1 MYQLFAAFRHALRQL
16 LRRPGFAVVAVA
28 TLALGIGANT
38 AIFSVVNTV
47 LLRPLPYAQPERVV
61 AVWNSFDGREDY
73 SLSAPELI
81 DYRREIRS
89 FEHLAAYEVTEANLT
104 GDGPP
109 ERLSIALVTA
119 NLFSALGVDA
129 AVGRTFVADED
140 VPGRDDVVVLGHGLW
155 QRRFGGDPSVV
166 GRTMRLDGRS
176 RRVVGVMP
184 STFRLPHD
192 FEAENATQLW
202 VPLALDLDDL
212 GGRGYHGLDAVA
224 RLRPGAS
231 LAEAN
236 AELRVVAQRWVDEGI
251 TDIEDFTTFAVPVE
265 EEVVGEVRPALL
277 VLFGAVGFILLIAC
291 ANVANLLL
299 VRGDERQKEIAVRA
313 ALGSGRRRIIGQLLA
328 ESILLAVLG
337 GALGLIL
344 GYLGMEALVALDPPS
359 IPRTSELGLDARVLA
374 FTAVASLLTALLFGM
389 VPALQAS
396 RPNLTLPLK
405 EGAGG
410 GTVNRRR
417 QHFRRGLVIGE
428 VALSVVLV
436 VGAGLMIRSFWEL
449 RQIELGF
456 RPESVLTMQLT
467 LPAADYSETAGVTA
481 FYRQLTERVDALP
494 GVASAGAAALL
505 PLLHTVGDWGID
517 IEGRVEE
524 PDENLVG
531 YPQIVT
537 PGYFETM
544 GVRRVGGRFLA
555 ETDRADAVPVAVIS
569 RTMAETYWPGETAI
583 GKRFRISREE
593 NDGPW
598 FTVAGVAGDVR
609 RNAVADEPLPTMY
622 FPHAQFALAVGST
635 TAAMTL
641 VLETAS
647 DPLAMVDAVREVVRS
662 MDPILPI
669 SGVRSME
676 QVVNAALAEPRFI
689 MLLLAIFAGV
699 ALTLGAIGIYGVV
712 GYAVNRRTHEIGI
725 RMALGAA
732 SGDVRRLVVGQGAM
746 LAAIGVVLGSAL
758 ALATT
763 RALTGLLYGVSP
775 ADPATYVAVALLLGL
790 VAVFASYVPAR
801 RATKIDPMR
810 ALRTE

>member
-1 MYQLFAAFRHALRQL
+1 MHQSLTDFRYAVRQL
-16 LRRPGFAVVAVA
+16 HRRPGFAAVAVL

-47 LLRPLPYAQPERVV
+47 LLRPLPYAQPDRVV
-61 AVWNSFDGREDY
+61 AVWNAFDGREDY

-89 FEHLAAYEVTEANLT
+89 FEHLAAYDVTDANLT

-109 ERLSIALVTA
+109 ERLSIARVTA
-119 NLFSALGVDA
+119 SLFSALGVDA

-140 VPGRDDVVVLGHGLW
+140 VPGQDDVVVLGHGLW

-166 GRTMRLDGRS
+166 GRAVRLDGRS

-184 STFRLPHD
+184 ATFRLPQD
-192 FEAENATQLW
+192 FEAEDATQLW
-202 VPLALDLDDL
+202 VPLALDLENL
-212 GGRGYHGLDAVA
+212 GGRGSHGLDAVA

-328 ESILLAVLG
+328 ESLLLAVLG
-337 GALGLIL
+337 GALGLLL
-344 GYLGMEALVALDPPS
+344 GYLGVEALIALDPPS
-359 IPRTSELGLDARVLA
+359 IPRASEFGLDARVLA
-374 FTAVASLLTALLFGM
+374 FTGVAALLTGVFFGTI
-389 VPALQAS
+389 PALQAS
-396 RPNLTLPLK
+396 RPDLTLPLK

-410 GTVNRRR
+410 GTFDPRR
-417 QHFRRGLVIGE
+417 QRLRRGLVVGE

-436 VGAGLMIRSFWEL
+436 IGAGLMIRSFWEL

-467 LPAADYSETAGVTA
+467 LPAADYSETADVTA

-494 GVASAGAAALL
+494 GVASAGAAAAL
-505 PLLHTVGDWGID
+505 PLMHTVGDWGID

-524 PDENLVG
+524 PDENFVG

-537 PGYFETM
+537 PRYFEAM
-544 GVRRVGGRFLA
+544 GIRRVGGRFLE
-555 ETDRADAVPVAVIS
+555 ETDRADAVPAAVIS
-569 RTMAETYWPGETAI
+569 ETMAETYWPGETAI

-598 FTVAGVAGDVR
+598 FTVVGVAGDVR
-609 RNAVADEPLPTMY
+609 RNALADEPLPTMY
-622 FPHAQFALAVGST
+622 FPHAQLAVAMGST

-647 DPLAMVDAVREVVRS
+647 DPLALVDAVREVVRS
-662 MDPILPI
+662 MDASLPV
-669 SGVRSME
+669 SEVRSME
-676 QVVNAALAEPRFI
+676 QVVNAALAEPRYI
-689 MLLLAIFAGV
+689 MLLLVIFAGV
-699 ALTLGAIGIYGVV
+699 ALALGAIGIYGVIA
-712 GYAVNRRTHEIGI
+712 YAVSRRTQEIGI

-732 SGDVRRLVVGQGAM
+732 SGNVRRLVVGHGAM
-746 LAAIGVVLGSAL
+746 LAAIGIVLGSAL

-763 RALTGLLYGVSP
+763 RVLAGLLYGVSP
-775 ADPATYVAVALLLGL
+775 TDPATFVGVALLLGL

-801 RATKIDPMR
+801 RATKVDPMR
-810 ALRTE
+810 ALRAE